1 MWTCLTLTWADCNRS
16 TQPCTQSCTH
26 THMHT
31 FPPQTPPAISSL
43 MHFFKRIQLALTQRG
58 SNMARWALIPGWWIN
73 PKMLWHTTKDWSCL
87 FIPSAKYPSGPLNSI
102 SSLSIFFL
110 CQLEFLLLL
119 LKKRVLKG
127 KDCAALS
134 GTGSTRTLGTSM
146 KSSCSILAD
155 KLQIWYCFFY
165 SPVTSHWCW
174 WDDTSKRP
182 HMRQQHILTR
192 RG

>member
-87 FIPSAKYPSGPLNSI
+87 FIPSAKYPNGPLNSI

-110 CQLEFLLLL
+110 CQLEFAIAICCYCWRKGSSRGRTVLLCQGQEVQERWGRLWNQ
-119 LKKRVLKG
+119 
-127 KDCAALS
+127 AA
-134 GTGSTRTLGTSM
+134 
-146 KSSCSILAD
+146 AY
-155 KLQIWYCFFY
+155 LQINYRFGIV
-165 SPVTSHWCW
+165 SSTV
-174 WDDTSKRP
+174 
-182 HMRQQHILTR
+182 Q
-192 RG
+192 